1 MSKLFGTDGVRG
13 VAGTPPLDPV
23 TVTRL
28 GAALVRVLPHRGA
41 GRVLVGRDTRESGDW
56 IEQALAR
63 GVASQGAQLV
73 STGIVPTPA
82 VAYLTGSRDFDA
94 GLVISASHNPFQD
107 NGIKIFSGHG
117 QKFAEAQERDIEVL
131 VADPEF
137 RVDLDTPAAVT
148 REDLVDAYLD
158 HARAMLPSPGAL
170 LGARVGLDCAN
181 GATATVAPRLFR
193 ALGFDVAVI
202 GAEPDGRNINLDC
215 GSTHPEGLSALV
227 RKEKLRFGVAFDG
240 DGDRAI
246 LIDAD
251 GRIVDG
257 DAVLYLCARHMRAG
271 GRLKGDTIVATVM
284 SNIGLEIA
292 LREAGIG
299 MLRCPVGDKYVM
311 EELVRRDL
319 ALGGEQSGHV
329 IFSEHL
335 FTGDGI
341 VTALAV
347 VRAMVESGREL
358 SALAGELVTY
368 PQVLVNVRV
377 KEKRALDSVPAVKA
391 VTDAVETRLT
401 GAGRLLIRYS
411 GTEPLLR
418 IMIEGKDQREIQGW
432 ADEIA
437 SAVRTHLTLNVPRRC
452 RHGPSQRQRQQGR
465 HAAQLARWAPAQ
477 RRRRRAHDRR
487 GRGSRHH
494 RAPACRRA
502 THHDPRR
509 ARRRGCV
516 EAVARARRVQ
526 HRGRHPDR
534 PDGAGAR
541 SPARPVHAGPGPR
554 RRGDEP
560 GRVAHRHAD
569 PDPARDHRRPARRW
583 HPGQRLHRPGSG
595 RCPVGRRARRRPR
608 RAVHGALRQGIRGRS
623 RGCRSGHAGLH
634 RRRRDGAPARAGGQ
648 RRA

>member
-13 VAGTPPLDPV
+13 VAGTPPLDPA

-56 IEQALAR
+56 IEQALAV

-107 NGIKIFSGHG
+107 NGIKVFSGHG

-131 VADPEF
+131 VADPTF
-137 RVDLDTPAAVT
+137 RVDLDTPAAAT
-148 REDLVDAYLD
+148 REDLVDAYLA
-158 HARAMLPSPGAL
+158 HARQMLPSTGAL
-170 LGARVGLDCAN
+170 AGARIGLDCAN

-193 ALGFDVAVI
+193 DLGFEVSVI
-202 GAEPDGRNINLDC
+202 GAEPDGRNINLHC

-227 RKEKLRFGVAFDG
+227 RNEQLRFGVAFDG

-251 GRIVDG
+251 GKVVDG
-257 DAVLYLCARHMRAG
+257 DAVLYLCAKHMRAG
-271 GRLKGDTIVATVM
+271 GRLKGNAIVATVM

-329 IFSEHL
+329 IFSEYL

-341 VTALAV
+341 ATALAV
-347 VRAMVESGREL
+347 VRAMADSGREL

-377 KEKRALDSVPAVKA
+377 KEKKALDSVPAIKA
-391 VTDAVETRLT
+391 VTDAIETKLT

-437 SAVRTHLTLNVPRRC
+437 SAVRTHL
-452 RHGPSQRQRQQGR
+452 
-465 HAAQLARWAPAQ
+465 A
-477 RRRRRAHDRR
+477 
-487 GRGSRHH
+487 
-494 RAPACRRA
+494 
-502 THHDPRR
+502 
-509 ARRRGCV
+509 
-516 EAVARARRVQ
+516 
-526 HRGRHPDR
+526 
-534 PDGAGAR
+534 
-541 SPARPVHAGPGPR
+541 
-554 RRGDEP
+554 
-560 GRVAHRHAD
+560 
-569 PDPARDHRRPARRW
+569 
-583 HPGQRLHRPGSG
+583 
-595 RCPVGRRARRRPR
+595 
-608 RAVHGALRQGIRGRS
+608 
-623 RGCRSGHAGLH
+623 
-634 RRRRDGAPARAGGQ
+634 
-648 RRA
+648 

>member
-13 VAGTPPLDPV
+13 VAGTPPLDPA

-28 GAALVRVLPHRGA
+28 GAALIRVLPHSGA

-73 STGIVPTPA
+73 STGVVPTPA

-117 QKFAEAQERDIEVL
+117 QKFAEAQENEIELL
-131 VADPEF
+131 VADPDF

-148 REDLVDAYLD
+148 REDLVDAYLE
-158 HARAMLPSPGAL
+158 HARVMLPSAGAL
-170 LGARVGLDCAN
+170 RGARIGLDCAN
-181 GATATVAPRLFR
+181 GATSAVAPRLFR
-193 ALGFDVAVI
+193 DLGFDVTVI
-202 GAEPDGRNINLDC
+202 GAEPDGRNINLEC
-215 GSTHPEGLSALV
+215 GSTHPECLSALV
-227 RKEKLRFGVAFDG
+227 QQEKLRFGVAFDG

-246 LIDAD
+246 LVDAA
-251 GRIVDG
+251 GRVIDG
-257 DAVLYLCARHMRAG
+257 DAVLYLCAQHMRAG
-271 GRLKGDTIVATVM
+271 GRLKGDAVVATVM

-292 LREAGIG
+292 LRDSGIH

-347 VRAMVESGREL
+347 VRAMVDSGREL
-358 SALAGELVTY
+358 AALAGELVTF

-377 KEKRALDSVPAVKA
+377 KEKKALDTVPAIKA
-391 VTDAVETRLT
+391 VTDAVEGRLS

-418 IMIEGKDQREIQGW
+418 IMIEGKDQGEIQGW

-437 SAVRTHLTLNVPRRC
+437 SAVRTHL
-452 RHGPSQRQRQQGR
+452 
-465 HAAQLARWAPAQ
+465 A
-477 RRRRRAHDRR
+477 
-487 GRGSRHH
+487 
-494 RAPACRRA
+494 
-502 THHDPRR
+502 
-509 ARRRGCV
+509 
-516 EAVARARRVQ
+516 
-526 HRGRHPDR
+526 
-534 PDGAGAR
+534 
-541 SPARPVHAGPGPR
+541 
-554 RRGDEP
+554 
-560 GRVAHRHAD
+560 
-569 PDPARDHRRPARRW
+569 
-583 HPGQRLHRPGSG
+583 
-595 RCPVGRRARRRPR
+595 
-608 RAVHGALRQGIRGRS
+608 
-623 RGCRSGHAGLH
+623 
-634 RRRRDGAPARAGGQ
+634 
-648 RRA
+648 

>member
-41 GRVLVGRDTRESGDW
+41 GRVLVGRDTHESGDW

-117 QKFAEAQERDIEVL
+117 QKFDEAQERDIEVL
-131 VADPEF
+131 VADPAF
-137 RVDLDTPAAVT
+137 LVDPQAPAAVT

-158 HARAMLPSPGAL
+158 HARAMLPSPGPL
-170 LGARVGLDCAN
+170 RGARIGLDCAN

-193 ALGFDVAVI
+193 ALGFEVVAI
-202 GAEPDGRNINLDC
+202 GVEPDGRNINLEC
-215 GSTHPEGLSALV
+215 GSTHPECLSEV
-227 RKEKLRFGVAFDG
+227 VKKEKLRFGVAFDG

-251 GRIVDG
+251 GRVVDG

-271 GRLKGDTIVATVM
+271 GRLKGDAIVATVM

-347 VRAMVESGREL
+347 VRAMVDSGREL
-358 SALAGELVTY
+358 SSLAGELVTY

-377 KEKRALDSVPAVKA
+377 KERRALDSVPAVKA

-437 SAVRTHLTLNVPRRC
+437 SAVRTHL
-452 RHGPSQRQRQQGR
+452 
-465 HAAQLARWAPAQ
+465 A
-477 RRRRRAHDRR
+477 
-487 GRGSRHH
+487 
-494 RAPACRRA
+494 
-502 THHDPRR
+502 
-509 ARRRGCV
+509 
-516 EAVARARRVQ
+516 
-526 HRGRHPDR
+526 
-534 PDGAGAR
+534 
-541 SPARPVHAGPGPR
+541 
-554 RRGDEP
+554 
-560 GRVAHRHAD
+560 
-569 PDPARDHRRPARRW
+569 
-583 HPGQRLHRPGSG
+583 
-595 RCPVGRRARRRPR
+595 
-608 RAVHGALRQGIRGRS
+608 
-623 RGCRSGHAGLH
+623 
-634 RRRRDGAPARAGGQ
+634 
-648 RRA
+648 

>member
-1 MSKLFGTDGVRG
+1 MTKLFGTDGVRG
-13 VAGTPPLDPV
+13 VAGTPPLDPT
-23 TVTRL
+23 TVARL

-131 VADPEF
+131 VADATF
-137 RVDLDTPAAVT
+137 RVDPATPAAVT

-158 HARAMLPSPGAL
+158 HAKAMLPTPGAL
-170 LGARVGLDCAN
+170 KGARIGLDCAN

-193 ALGFDVAVI
+193 DLGFEVSVI
-202 GAEPDGRNINLDC
+202 GAEPDGRNINLEC
-215 GSTHPEGLSALV
+215 GSTHPECLSALV
-227 RKEKLRFGVAFDG
+227 QKEKLRFGVAFDG

-251 GRIVDG
+251 GRVVDG
-257 DAVLYLCARHMRAG
+257 DAVLYLCAKHMRAG
-271 GRLKGDTIVATVM
+271 GRLKGEAIVATVM

-347 VRAMVESGREL
+347 VRAMVDSEREL

-377 KEKRALDSVPAVKA
+377 KEKKALDAVPAIKA

-437 SAVRTHLTLNVPRRC
+437 AAVRTHL
-452 RHGPSQRQRQQGR
+452 
-465 HAAQLARWAPAQ
+465 A
-477 RRRRRAHDRR
+477 
-487 GRGSRHH
+487 
-494 RAPACRRA
+494 
-502 THHDPRR
+502 
-509 ARRRGCV
+509 
-516 EAVARARRVQ
+516 
-526 HRGRHPDR
+526 
-534 PDGAGAR
+534 
-541 SPARPVHAGPGPR
+541 
-554 RRGDEP
+554 
-560 GRVAHRHAD
+560 
-569 PDPARDHRRPARRW
+569 
-583 HPGQRLHRPGSG
+583 
-595 RCPVGRRARRRPR
+595 
-608 RAVHGALRQGIRGRS
+608 
-623 RGCRSGHAGLH
+623 
-634 RRRRDGAPARAGGQ
+634 
-648 RRA
+648 

>member
-1 MSKLFGTDGVRG
+1 
-13 VAGTPPLDPV
+13 
-23 TVTRL
+23 
-28 GAALVRVLPHRGA
+28 
-41 GRVLVGRDTRESGDW
+41 
-56 IEQALAR
+56 
-63 GVASQGAQLV
+63 
-73 STGIVPTPA
+73 VPTPA

-131 VADPEF
+131 VADPAF

-158 HARAMLPSPGAL
+158 HARAMLPSTGAL
-170 LGARVGLDCAN
+170 AGARIGLDCAN

-193 ALGFDVAVI
+193 DLGFEVSVI
-202 GAEPDGRNINLDC
+202 GAEPDGRNINLEC
-215 GSTHPEGLSALV
+215 GSTHPECLSALV
-227 RKEKLRFGVAFDG
+227 QQEQLRFGVAFDG

-246 LIDAD
+246 LIDAA
-251 GRIVDG
+251 GKVIDG
-257 DAVLYLCARHMRAG
+257 DAVLYLCAKHMRAN
-271 GRLKGDTIVATVM
+271 GRLKGDAIVATVM

-292 LREAGIG
+292 LKDAGIG
-299 MLRCPVGDKYVM
+299 MLRCPVGDKFVM

-347 VRAMVESGREL
+347 VRAMVDSGREL

-377 KEKRALDSVPAVKA
+377 KEKKALDAVPAIKA
-391 VTDAVETRLT
+391 VTEAVETRLT

-437 SAVRTHLTLNVPRRC
+437 AAVRTHL
-452 RHGPSQRQRQQGR
+452 
-465 HAAQLARWAPAQ
+465 A
-477 RRRRRAHDRR
+477 
-487 GRGSRHH
+487 
-494 RAPACRRA
+494 
-502 THHDPRR
+502 
-509 ARRRGCV
+509 
-516 EAVARARRVQ
+516 
-526 HRGRHPDR
+526 
-534 PDGAGAR
+534 
-541 SPARPVHAGPGPR
+541 
-554 RRGDEP
+554 
-560 GRVAHRHAD
+560 
-569 PDPARDHRRPARRW
+569 
-583 HPGQRLHRPGSG
+583 
-595 RCPVGRRARRRPR
+595 
-608 RAVHGALRQGIRGRS
+608 
-623 RGCRSGHAGLH
+623 
-634 RRRRDGAPARAGGQ
+634 
-648 RRA
+648 

>member
-28 GAALVRVLPHRGA
+28 GAALVRALPHRGA

-131 VADPEF
+131 VADATF
-137 RVDLDTPAAVT
+137 RVDPGAPAAVT
-148 REDLVDAYLD
+148 REDLVGAYLD
-158 HARAMLPSPGAL
+158 HAKVMLPDPGAL
-170 LGARVGLDCAN
+170 KGARIGLDCAN

-193 ALGFDVAVI
+193 DLGFEVSVI

-215 GSTHPEGLSALV
+215 GSTHPECLSELV
-227 RKEKLRFGVAFDG
+227 TKEKLRFGVAFDG

-251 GRIVDG
+251 GRVVDG

-271 GRLKGDTIVATVM
+271 GRLKGDAIVATVM

-329 IFSEHL
+329 IFSQHL

-347 VRAMVESGREL
+347 VRAMVDSGREL

-377 KEKRALDSVPAVKA
+377 KEKKALDTVPAIKA

-418 IMIEGKDQREIQGW
+418 IMIEGKDQHEIQRW

-437 SAVRTHLTLNVPRRC
+437 SAVRTHL
-452 RHGPSQRQRQQGR
+452 
-465 HAAQLARWAPAQ
+465 A
-477 RRRRRAHDRR
+477 
-487 GRGSRHH
+487 
-494 RAPACRRA
+494 
-502 THHDPRR
+502 
-509 ARRRGCV
+509 
-516 EAVARARRVQ
+516 
-526 HRGRHPDR
+526 
-534 PDGAGAR
+534 
-541 SPARPVHAGPGPR
+541 
-554 RRGDEP
+554 
-560 GRVAHRHAD
+560 
-569 PDPARDHRRPARRW
+569 
-583 HPGQRLHRPGSG
+583 
-595 RCPVGRRARRRPR
+595 
-608 RAVHGALRQGIRGRS
+608 
-623 RGCRSGHAGLH
+623 
-634 RRRRDGAPARAGGQ
+634 
-648 RRA
+648 